1 MLNLLNLTN
10 KTLMLKE
17 VPDEDSKA
25 KPTVEVVRVDDLVK
39 LRKCDMK
46 DKKKKDKINQIVLY
60 AF

>member
-1 MLNLLNLTN
+1 
-10 KTLMLKE
+10 MLKE